1 MTQPTIRS
9 HRQRRGQG
17 RPARLAGAGERGT
30 AIVIELIILAPL
42 FMALVCLVLLFGR
55 MLNAKSAVDGAAR
68 DGVRAASL
76 ARSPRAAVTAAYTA
90 VAGDLAGPQR
100 TFCAS
105 WTVHTDTARFVPG
118 GQVVVT
124 VTCQVRLA
132 DLALLSVPGSKT
144 ITASYP
150 APIDRFRGV
159 AE

>member
-76 ARSPRAAVTAAYTA
+76 ARSPQAAVAAANAA

-100 TFCAS
+100 TRCAP
-105 WTVHTDTARFVPG
+105 WDVQTDKTRFAPG
-118 GQVVVT
+118 G
-124 VTCQVRLA
+124 
-132 DLALLSVPGSKT
+132 
-144 ITASYP
+144 
-150 APIDRFRGV
+150 
-159 AE
+159 

>member
-1 MTQPTIRS
+1 MTLPGIRTR
-9 HRQRRGQG
+9 RQRCGRP

-30 AIVIELIILAPL
+30 AVVIELIILAPL
-42 FMALVCLVLLFGR
+42 FMVLVCLVLLFGR

-76 ARSPRAAVTAAYTA
+76 ARSPQAAVAAANAA

-100 TFCAS
+100 TRCAS
-105 WTVHTDTARFVPG
+105 WTAQADTTRFAPG

-124 VTCQVRLA
+124 VTCQVHLA
-132 DLALLSVPGSKT
+132 DLALLKVPGSKT

-150 APIDRFRGV
+150 APVDRYRGG